1 MMGARFFLV
10 LLAMC
15 TSLPLASA
23 QGGCGAVA
31 KTAKAVQ
38 SLRAVQAHARQNG
51 GAADLS
57 GLAVALG
64 DVPPAVVLAAGNPV
78 AERVPAQAF
87 DTYFDTLR
95 KEVERHQAAPAIP
108 SDSLLMQAPPSFIG
122 PSLVEFQRQLGCAVS
137 KGNQAS
143 GGDVAAVA
151 MPSDG
156 VVAPRPEERRSDGK
170 AQKAAT
176 AGAEK
181 VPAII
186 LPAALL
192 VGLVSFAALWYR
204 PWARQQSYRTTP
216 RQRCNKLVRAQIGK
230 TETDVMIV
238 DFNRHGMRM
247 QHQGLIRRR
256 CVIQFQLNGPW
267 LKGKVMWTNDRFA
280 GILFDKSLTD
290 EQYNALAGTAD
301 AEETLA
307 QPRVREKA
315 PKSQPRPEM
324 QPALAGPVPLPHKAE
339 RTDLKA

>member
-1 MMGARFFLV
+1 MMGVRYFLV
-10 LLAMC
+10 LFAMW

-31 KTAKAVQ
+31 KAAKAVQ
-38 SLRAVQAHARQNG
+38 SLRAVQAQALQNG

-64 DVPPAVVLAAGNPV
+64 EVPSAIALAAGNPV
-78 AERVPAQAF
+78 SERVPAQAF
-87 DTYFDTLR
+87 DTYFETLR
-95 KEVERHQAAPAIP
+95 KEVHRHEPGRAIP
-108 SDSLLMQAPPSFIG
+108 SDSVLMQAPPSFIG
-122 PSLVEFQRQLGCAVS
+122 PSLVAFQRQLGCAVS
-137 KGNQAS
+137 KGSQVS
-143 GGDVAAVA
+143 GGAVAAVA
-151 MPSDG
+151 MASDG
-156 VVAPRPEERRSDGK
+156 GVTPRSEERRSGGK
-170 AQKAAT
+170 AQKAASV
-176 AGAEK
+176 GAEK

-186 LPAALL
+186 LPAALV

-230 TETDVMIV
+230 TETDVMVV

-301 AEETLA
+301 ADEALA

-315 PKSQPRPEM
+315 PKSQTRPDME
-324 QPALAGPVPLPHKAE
+324 AVFTGPVPLPHKAE